1 MLDGL
6 VPSRLHK
13 DSLEAAT
20 MTYER
25 NVDDLASYLQG
36 RGIGREAACAQ
47 RLGHVCEPAPGHER
61 FVGMMSIPFLTPGGV
76 MAMKFRRIDDSD
88 GPKYDGPSGQS
99 ARLFNAGLLAHT
111 DSDTVLICE
120 GELDAVVGT
129 HALGVPS
136 VGRPGGGTWLEH
148 WGRCFADFDRILIVA
163 DNDDKEDGSN
173 PGLKS
178 AKKVQSMIPESQL
191 VLPPL
196 GLDLG
201 EWVLESGVD
210 EVRRAIGL
218 APAPSATVS

>member
-6 VPSRLHK
+6 VPSRSHK

-20 MTYER
+20 ATFEK

-47 RLGHVCEPAPGHER
+47 RLGFVSEPMPGWER
-61 FVGMMSIPFLTPGGV
+61 FVGMMSIPYLTPGGV
-76 MAMKFRRIDDSD
+76 MAIKFRRIEGD
-88 GPKYDGPSGQS
+88 GPKYDAPSGQS
-99 ARLFNAGLLAHT
+99 ARLFNAGALAHT

-120 GELDAVVGT
+120 GELDAIVGT

-148 WGRCFADFDRILIVA
+148 WCRCFADFDRVLIVA

-178 AKKVQSMIPESQL
+178 AKKVQSLIPESQL

-196 GLDLG
+196 GMDLN
-201 EWVLESGVD
+201 EWVTEAGAD
-210 EVRRAIGL
+210 EVREAIGL
-218 APAPSATVS
+218 ASSPSPTVS